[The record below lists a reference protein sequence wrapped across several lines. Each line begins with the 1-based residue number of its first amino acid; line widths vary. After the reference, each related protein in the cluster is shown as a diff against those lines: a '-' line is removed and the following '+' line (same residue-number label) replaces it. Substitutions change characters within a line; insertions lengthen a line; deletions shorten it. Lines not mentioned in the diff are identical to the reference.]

1 MVQLK
6 MKMSLVLV
14 TLVLLC
20 AVGALAQS
28 NCMNEIVSLSP
39 CLNYVTG
46 NTSTP
51 TSGCCI
57 QLASV
62 VKSQPQCLC
71 LIIDDKKPFLGIKV
85 NQTLALALPSVC
97 NVETPPPSLCKIYQS
112 AADSPAGVPSLST
125 NHGSSGGNSIK
136 LSLPLLFLAFAATYI
151 CFNFQDILAY

>member
-1 MVQLK
+1 LNQKIFFSIQRINKKNNIHTKIPMVQLK

-97 NVETPPPSLCKIYQS
+97 NVETPPPSLCKS
-112 AADSPAGVPSLST
+112 K
-125 NHGSSGGNSIK
+125 SSMFLLI
-136 LSLPLLFLAFAATYI
+136 LPL
-151 CFNFQDILAY
+151 